1 MSAAKDEAE
10 QKKRAIFD
18 GMSERGRQR
27 VLRLGY
33 DNWDPFQEPK
43 DPREQIRG
51 SLAVKVNEL
60 LNQFYAATPSNEEA
74 KAFHRELT
82 ELCRGLLQ
90 EELRAQKIYQFCLW
104 YWSFSNSQG
113 RT

>member
-1 MSAAKDEAE
+1 MTAANDEAE
-10 QKKRAIFD
+10 LKKRAIFD
-18 GMSERGRQR
+18 GMSKRGRQR

-33 DNWDPFQEPK
+33 ENWDPFQEPK

-51 SLAVKVNEL
+51 SLAVKVDAL
-60 LNQFYAATPSNEEA
+60 VHQFYAAAPCNEEA
-74 KAFHRELT
+74 KAFHRELV

-90 EELRAQKIYQFCLW
+90 EELRARKIYQFCVW
-104 YWSFSNSQG
+104 YGSVANSQG